1 MEKLLDIL
9 SEVIHQ
15 ALVIVFILII
25 TLAATV
31 FTESL
36 FFGLAFL
43 LIAMYYFGLGL
54 YETYKG

>member
-1 MEKLLDIL
+1 MEKLFDIL
-9 SEVIHQ
+9 GEVLFN
-15 ALVIVFILII
+15 AFVIVFILIM